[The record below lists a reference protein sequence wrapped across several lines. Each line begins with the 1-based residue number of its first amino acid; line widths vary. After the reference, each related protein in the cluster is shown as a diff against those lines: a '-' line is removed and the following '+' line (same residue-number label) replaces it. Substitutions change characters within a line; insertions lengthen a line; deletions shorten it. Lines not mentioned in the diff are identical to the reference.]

1 MKEATASSP
10 AEPLKIVTA
19 ETIAELIS
27 RAAASPRKRMNFNLH
42 NSTDSICRFLNAG
55 IAGTY
60 VRPHRHQIDK
70 WELVSVIQGQC
81 DLLIFTSDGVVKDR
95 IALGFGG
102 TGVAEIPGGSWH
114 SVVFRAPGA
123 VVLEIKSGPYEPQI
137 DKEFANWAPKEA
149 DPLAAQFVRWLEVA
163 AAGERVSSTFPFQ

>member
-1 MKEATASSP
+1 MYGRRP
-10 AEPLKIVTA
+10 A
-19 ETIAELIS
+19 
-27 RAAASPRKRMNFNLH
+27 R
-42 NSTDSICRFLNAG
+42 G
-55 IAGTY
+55 
-60 VRPHRHQIDK
+60 
-70 WELVSVIQGQC
+70 ELVSVIQGQC

-163 AAGERVSSTFPFQ
+163 AAGERVSSTFPSQ